1 MTAPLAKKF
10 HTALGMLGWLS
21 STQRIDISYAYSRIG
36 QHQANPTEDAL
47 EALEYAFRYLSG
59 TKHLALSG
67 ALHTDSIDLSNVLMF
82 SNTSNNDQYGW
93 DFFVD
98 TDFAGNSEIQNKRR
112 SQVGIL
118 VRLNKVPVYW
128 KSSVSTMCFASA
140 DFDEA
145 HPDSSSGASEVF
157 GAGNA
162 TQDILHLSY
171 ISSEMGISFPRPFI
185 LQMDNDAAR
194 IFADDSCFKSRMKH
208 IDCRQEWVK
217 ILRDKEIC
225 TPARVD
231 TKDNL
236 ADFLTK
242 ILGPADF
249 VRLRN
254 ELMVDPTEYN

>member
-1 MTAPLAKKF
+1 
-10 HTALGMLGWLS
+10 
-21 STQRIDISYAYSRIG
+21 
-36 QHQANPTEDAL
+36 
-47 EALEYAFRYLSG
+47 
-59 TKHLALSG
+59 
-67 ALHTDSIDLSNVLMF
+67 
-82 SNTSNNDQYGW
+82 
-93 DFFVD
+93 
-98 TDFAGNSEIQNKRR
+98 
-112 SQVGIL
+112 
-118 VRLNKVPVYW
+118 
-128 KSSVSTMCFASA
+128 
-140 DFDEA
+140 
-145 HPDSSSGASEVF
+145 
-157 GAGNA
+157 
-162 TQDILHLSY
+162 
-171 ISSEMGISFPRPFI
+171 MGIPFPKPFI